1 MNGFKTQTG
10 VFLLDYTEG
19 ACMMNGQS
27 QQQIQIYFI
36 LTKFLTKGTHCITV
50 QNLNCNAQAVLS
62 CPCLLELF
70 MELKKQEDTS
80 QIKNQNLQ
88 KGPLLTKCKQ
98 SKVSEPKG
106 LMLWWISLQVLTEEK
121 AYTSLHYPWQRNWQ
135 DCYSWFYRKTN
146 WHRASS

>member
-1 MNGFKTQTG
+1 MEVCKQSHCSFQAVTCSSACRHEKRTDMNGFKTQTG
-10 VFLLDYTEG
+10 IFLLDYTEG

-106 LMLWWISLQVLTEEK
+106 LML
-121 AYTSLHYPWQRNWQ
+121 
-135 DCYSWFYRKTN
+135 
-146 WHRASS
+146 

>member
-1 MNGFKTQTG
+1 MEVCKQSHCSFQAVTCSSACRHEKRTDMNGFKTQTG

-19 ACMMNGQS
+19 AYMMNGQS

-70 MELKKQEDTS
+70 MELK
-80 QIKNQNLQ
+80 N
-88 KGPLLTKCKQ
+88 
-98 SKVSEPKG
+98 
-106 LMLWWISLQVLTEEK
+106 
-121 AYTSLHYPWQRNWQ
+121 
-135 DCYSWFYRKTN
+135 RKTLARLKTRTCKKA
-146 WHRASS
+146 HC